1 MKVEF
6 NPRWG
11 YREDGLVLYTFSQS
25 RLHHQSSRLTAVASN
40 RISKSRILLICGP
53 QLDRECQPPGRRQHA
68 ELSAL
73 SMCSHV
79 MLPECQKRI
88 RVLRDKMQ
96 GESYQRQLDDRMR
109 GCKYLQCHRDYPPAL
124 FINMS
129 TSGSESEFTSNVS
142 GRRQASGI
150 SSLENH
156 EIFQDIHLMGKRSQT
171 QRRRGTR
178 KTSQRR
184 VHPVRVH
191 QSQRG

>member
-25 RLHHQSSRLTAVASN
+25 RLHHQSSRADWSGIQSDLKVQDTPYMWP
-40 RISKSRILLICGP
+40 R
-53 QLDRECQPPGRRQHA
+53 LDRECQPQHA

-73 SMCSHV
+73 DMCSHV

-109 GCKYLQCHRDYPPAL
+109 GCKYLQCHWDYPPVL

-156 EIFQDIHLMGKRSQT
+156 EIFQDIHLVGKRSQT

-178 KTSQRR
+178 KTFQRR
-184 VHPVRVH
+184 IHPFRVH